1 MYLTTTDINTHLYG
15 EQVTAITGDNT
26 DILLNAINAAEAE
39 ARGYLTAYDI
49 DTELARTGSDRNP
62 LLVIIVKDIAVW
74 HFINICNVN
83 TSLELR
89 RDRYARA
96 IDWLKEVQKGAVNP
110 GLPALPEADQTGTIL
125 YHSNPKRTNHY

>member
-1 MYLTTTDINTHLYG
+1 MYITAHDLNTHLYG
-15 EQVTAITGDNT
+15 EQVMAITGDNNE
-26 DILLNAINAAEAE
+26 LLLKAISVAVAE

-49 DTELARTGSDRNP
+49 DSELERTGDDRNP

-89 RDRYARA
+89 RDRYGRA

-110 GLPALPEADQTGTIL
+110 GLPPLPEAERKGTIL